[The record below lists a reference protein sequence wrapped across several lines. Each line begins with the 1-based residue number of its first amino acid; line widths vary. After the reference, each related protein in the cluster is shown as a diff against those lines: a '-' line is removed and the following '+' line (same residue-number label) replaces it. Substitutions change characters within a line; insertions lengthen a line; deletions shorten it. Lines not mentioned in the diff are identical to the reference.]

1 MSFEEHDTNYDGQI
15 DRRVEYRDHRRAVEI
30 EDRNYNGK
38 MDFRTFFTEDEVP
51 TRTEQDKNE
60 DGQTDVWEFYEG
72 KEADKIV
79 LVRKEEDS
87 NADGK
92 VDVTS
97 FYENGKLV
105 RKERND

>member
-1 MSFEEHDTNYDGQI
+1 MGRIHTVAQAGDVPPGSA
-15 DRRVEYRDHRRAVEI
+15 VAVEI

-38 MDFRTFFTEDEVP
+38 MDFHTFFTKDEVA

-72 KEADKIV
+72 KDADKIV
-79 LVRKEEDS
+79 LVRKEEDL
-87 NADGK
+87 NADGE

-105 RKERND
+105 RKERN